1 VQEIADV
8 RDRAARAAG
17 RADRLSAAGLGLG
30 YLLVALT
37 CTLFAGIP
45 SAQEAVTVV
54 LLGALYVVAYR
65 TEFVAAGGS
74 TVPTEPVLVG
84 LLLATPLPLVPLVVL
99 IALQIGGVGVQET
112 GSRAHDLLARMISGW
127 HCLGPVAVLWIFPVP
142 QPALSAW
149 PVYLLALV
157 AQFGFDA
164 GSAAIRSWAL
174 GVPPVRL
181 AAPLRWTFTV
191 DFLLAPLGLCV
202 VVAAAGE
209 PAGLALL
216 AAPIGLVRLL
226 ARDRSRQLEAAVTLG
241 TAFTAVHEEARVDAL
256 TGLANRR
263 AWAEAVDGAGARLAD
278 DDLLVAVVLIADVDG
293 LKKINDRH
301 GHDVGDELIRAVAA
315 TLAAAAPDDA
325 VVARLGGDE
334 FGILAL
340 VPIGDQVVGTL
351 LADVRAALTAHP
363 GVRNTRLSASLGV
376 AACPP
381 AADVPGAVTVAD
393 LAAAE
398 DKVLRKAGR
407 G

>member
-1 VQEIADV
+1 VL
-8 RDRAARAAG
+8 AA
-17 RADRLSAAGLGLG
+17 
-30 YLLVALT
+30 
-37 CTLFAGIP
+37 
-45 SAQEAVTVV
+45 V

-84 LLLATPLPLVPLVVL
+84 LLLVTPLPLVPLVVL
-99 IALQIGGVGVQET
+99 VALQIGGVGVQET
-112 GSRAHDLLARMISGW
+112 GSRARDLLARMISGW
-127 HCLGPVAVLWIFPVP
+127 HCLGPVAVLWLLPVP

-149 PVYLLALV
+149 PVYLLALL
-157 AQFGFDA
+157 AQFTLDA
-164 GSAAIRSWAL
+164 GSAAVRSWAL
-174 GVPPVRL
+174 GVPPRRL
-181 AAPLRWTFTV
+181 VGPLRWTFTV
-191 DFLLAPLGLCV
+191 DTLLAPLGLCV
-202 VVAAAGE
+202 VVATAGH

-216 AAPIGLVRLL
+216 AAPLGLVRLL

-278 DDLLVAVVLIADVDG
+278 DDRLVAVVLIADVDG
-293 LKKINDRH
+293 LKKVNDRH

-315 TLAAAAPDDA
+315 TIAGAAPADA

-340 VPIGDQVVGTL
+340 VPDGDPVARTL
-351 LADVRAALTAHP
+351 LSDVRGALTDHP
-363 GVRNTRLSASLGV
+363 GVRGTELSASLGL

-381 AADVPGAVTVAD
+381 VDDVPTALTVAD

-398 DKVLRKAGR
+398 DKVLRRAGR
-407 G
+407 D